1 MVNYS
6 VDMLDETFAALAS
19 PIRRGML
26 ERLSRGW
33 ATVGELAEPYDVSP
47 PAISKHLR
55 VLEKAGLVERRVRG
69 RVHYCRLVPQR
80 MEDAAAYLNF
90 YRQFWQGQFQSLA
103 DFLAQEPGQPREA

>member
-6 VDMLDETFAALAS
+6 VETLDETFAALAS

-33 ATVGELAEPYDVSP
+33 ATVGELAEPYDVSL

-55 VLEKAGLVERRVRG
+55 ILEKAGLVERSKRG
-69 RVHYCRLVPQR
+69 RVHYCRLVPQP
-80 MEDAAAYLNF
+80 MEDATAYLNF
-90 YRQFWQGQFQSLA
+90 YRRFWQAQFQSLV
-103 DFLAQEPGQPREA
+103 DFLAQGSDRPGEG

>member
-80 MEDAAAYLNF
+80 HGG
-90 YRQFWQGQFQSLA
+90 RRGIPQFLQAVLA
-103 DFLAQEPGQPREA
+103 GPVPIPGRFPGPET